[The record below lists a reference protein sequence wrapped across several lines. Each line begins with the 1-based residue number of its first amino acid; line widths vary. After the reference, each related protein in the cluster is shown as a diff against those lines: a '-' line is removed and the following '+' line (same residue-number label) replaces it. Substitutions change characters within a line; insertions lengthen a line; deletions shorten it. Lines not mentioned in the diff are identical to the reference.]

1 MGYVFDFKEAGE
13 YDAGFDRGVNRY
25 YRDLEVKLF
34 LKLLKP
40 RPGQRVLD
48 IGCGSGISLEP
59 LLDRG
64 LNLTGLDPSPYML
77 DRALD
82 RIGERADFHRG
93 FAEDLPFD
101 DNAFD
106 TAFFFTSL
114 EFSNRPAKAIEE
126 ACRVAKDQVV
136 ICVFNG
142 YAPLNIYRRFKGY
155 FIPSHFTHMRFFS
168 IWELKRMI
176 FNTLGH
182 VPVSWRTTLQCPL
195 IRGRW
200 MAGIE
205 KFSLIQH
212 SPFGSFIA
220 MRIKP
225 VPTFRTRPL
234 ALKIRRGK
242 LYNPA
247 SGLVTGCH
255 REKNNG
261 LV

>member
-13 YDAGFDRGVNRY
+13 YDAEFDRGVSQY

-48 IGCGSGISLEP
+48 IGCGSGLSLEP
-59 LLDRG
+59 LLDLG
-64 LNLTGLDPSPYML
+64 LNLTGIDPSPYML

-82 RIGERADFHRG
+82 RVGERADFHRG

-114 EFSNRPAKAIEE
+114 EFSHRPAKAIEE

-136 ICVFNG
+136 ICVFNRH
-142 YAPLNIYRRFKGY
+142 APLNIYRRLKGY
-155 FIPSHFTHMRFFS
+155 FVASHFTHMRFFS
-168 IWELKRMI
+168 IWELKGMI
-176 FNTLGH
+176 SSILGH
-182 VPVSWRTTLQCPL
+182 VPVTWRSTLHCPMV
-195 IRGRW
+195 RGRW
-200 MAGIE
+200 MARVE
-205 KFSLIQH
+205 NASLLQR
-212 SPFGSFIA
+212 SPLGSCIA

-234 ALKIRRGK
+234 ALKIRRRK

-247 SGLVTGCH
+247 TGLVSGCH
-255 REKNNG
+255 REKNHG